1 MHHHT
6 VFGFALLS
14 LAALSSTAHAV
25 LPTPA
30 DSEEI
35 SYTANPA
42 NTPKRIVVV
51 APQNIPIQN
60 PLQSTTPAPSL
71 AVQIPQSVPTLSPT
85 LSQVASPV
93 GQSGTGIHSV
103 VHAFIVQNTSMQ
115 ETLVPV
121 SATTAIK
128 SGDVLEYQGLFT
140 NNSGQR
146 VRSMDVTLGISDR
159 LELIGGITPS
169 IAWASV
175 DNSRFGRMPIRAN
188 IGGQIQEL
196 PLSQYKALRW
206 TVEELGLGGT
216 AVVKYRAKVK

>member
-1 MHHHT
+1 MHHRT

-42 NTPKRIVVV
+42 NAPKRIVV
-51 APQNIPIQN
+51 ATPQNIPIQN

-71 AVQIPQSVPTLSPT
+71 AVQTPQSVPTLSPT
-85 LSQVASPV
+85 LSQVVSPV

-103 VHAFIVQNTSMQ
+103 VHAFIVQNIGMQ

-175 DNSRFGRMPIRAN
+175 DNSRFGRMPLRAN
-188 IGGQIQEL
+188 IGGQVQEL

-216 AVVKYRAKVK
+216 AVVKYRARVK

>member
-85 LSQVASPV
+85 LNQVAPPV

-103 VHAFIVQNTSMQ
+103 VHAFIVQNIGMQ

-175 DNSRFGRMPIRAN
+175 DNSRFGHMPIRAN
-188 IGGQIQEL
+188 IGGQVQEL